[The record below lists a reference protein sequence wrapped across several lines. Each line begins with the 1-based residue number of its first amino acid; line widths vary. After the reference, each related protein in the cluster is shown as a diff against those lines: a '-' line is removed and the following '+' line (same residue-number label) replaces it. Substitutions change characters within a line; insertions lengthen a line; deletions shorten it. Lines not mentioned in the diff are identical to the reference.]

1 MKNNNYVSK
10 IASKLHVSE
19 SELAMLYPD
28 YSASWN
34 EEKVKKALWELGL
47 NSNLDFEF
55 QQASQHRNRA
65 NKIVTCGRFYGYER
79 EDIEWIKS
87 GFASQ
92 AVKDK
97 LKNSRILDDLY
108 RAKGLTEDCIEA
120 AEWKDKYSEC
130 KE

>member
-19 SELAMLYPD
+19 SEVAALYPD
-28 YSASWN
+28 YDSTWG
-34 EEKVKKALWELGL
+34 EEKVKKALWELGADINL
-47 NSNLDFEF
+47 NYEF
-55 QQASQHRNRA
+55 QEACQHRNRM
-65 NKIVTCGRFYGYER
+65 NKLVTCCRWYCRER
-79 EDIEWIKS
+79 EDEGWIKS

-108 RAKGLTEDCIEA
+108 RAIGLTEDCIEA
-120 AEWKDKYSEC
+120 AEWKDKYSEG